1 MNDPSPN
8 EELPMTDTPSPEPP
22 ALLTRAGLER
32 LQEEI
37 QMLRDVQR
45 PAMLT
50 RLKRVTLFMDPSR
63 TADLAVA
70 AQSDLDAIDRL
81 IVENEAIVARAKII
95 PDPPTSS
102 VQLGSTVVLRDG
114 DGARGTFTL
123 VETVEADFEPGS
135 LSIAS
140 PVGQALLGK
149 EVGADVTVGSGE
161 DRVSLSVVAIG
172 KPNVPVDPT
181 PADGDLS

>member
-1 MNDPSPN
+1 
-8 EELPMTDTPSPEPP
+8 MTDTPSPEAAGPP
-22 ALLTRAGLER
+22 DTSRLER

-63 TADLAVA
+63 TEDLAVA

-114 DGARGTFTL
+114 DGAKETFTL
-123 VETVEADFEPGS
+123 LETVEADFEP
-135 LSIAS
+135 AS
-140 PVGQALLGK
+140 
-149 EVGADVTVGSGE
+149 SRSRRRS
-161 DRVSLSVVAIG
+161 DRRCSARRSA
-172 KPNVPVDPT
+172 PT
-181 PADGDLS
+181 